1 VAGAPPATRLPV
13 PGAHSA
19 RDGSEWRRDSRDT
32 NDDTERSWSHAAGGL
47 HGLGMADAVG
57 AGGLTRDT
65 LSEFGLPDAARAEAT
80 ALRRNAVRLAHL
92 LSRQQLE
99 AGRAPGR
106 LVTIRISG
114 FHMDGTLPSRTVILR
129 LATLSSLRLP
139 EVLVW
144 SGGVRLVYTEYVVAT
159 AGSPRPVDA
168 SPRLTAVNGEREG
181 YVDDAELTSPLA
193 AELRAHHD
201 RAVGFFLALLEQR
214 FGAIHYTLQRQ
225 HARNQVPLALASP
238 PTQRSPRSPKGWDAS
253 TRVAAAPAPAAAKG
267 R

>member
-1 VAGAPPATRLPV
+1 
-13 PGAHSA
+13 
-19 RDGSEWRRDSRDT
+19 
-32 NDDTERSWSHAAGGL
+32 
-47 HGLGMADAVG
+47 MADTVG

-214 FGAIHYTLQRQ
+214 IGAIQYTLQRQ
-225 HARNQVPLALASP
+225 HARNQVPLARRRRRRSDRRARQRGGTRARGWLPRRRRRRRRRRRSSSDGGDTMEDDGVSNIRLWPERP
-238 PTQRSPRSPKGWDAS
+238 PLLL
-253 TRVAAAPAPAAAKG
+253 
-267 R
+267 